1 MKVII
6 SHDVD
11 HLTLREHLFK
21 DFIVQ
26 KHFIRTYLELF
37 KGKIT
42 ISEFLLRHS
51 DLWVNKWNNVVEII
65 EFNKI
70 NNIKSCFFFGMSNGL
85 GLNYD
90 YKKTK
95 NLIKAAINNN
105 FEVGVH
111 GIEFDNFSEMQNEFE
126 KFKLISGLHNFGIR
140 FHYLRSNNKTLSS
153 LAKIGYSFDST
164 RIDFSKVYIQS
175 GITEFPLHLMDSW
188 IMYGDRKFQNC
199 NLDQAKSKTIK
210 FIDDAVKNKIDY
222 FSILFHD
229 FYFSNRFETWKEWYI
244 WLIAYL
250 KSNNFKFITY
260 KEAIEEIAEIN
271 KLN

>member
-11 HLTLREHLFK
+11 HLTLSEHIFK

-26 KHFIRTYLELF
+26 KHFVRTYLELF
-37 KGKIT
+37 KCRIT
-42 ISEFLLRHS
+42 IPEFFLRHF
-51 DLWVNKWNNVVEII
+51 DLWSNKWNNVQEII
-65 EFNKI
+65 EFNNT

-90 YKKTK
+90 YSKTK
-95 NLIKAAINNN
+95 DLIKLAIDNN

-111 GIEFDNFSEMQNEFE
+111 GIVFDNFSEMQNEFE

-140 FHYLRSNNKTLSS
+140 FHYLRSDKNTLFNLS
-153 LAKIGYSFDST
+153 KIGYSFDST
-164 RIDFSKVYIQS
+164 RIDFNKVYVEC

-188 IMYGDRKFQNC
+188 IMYGDSKFQSC
-199 NLDQAKSKTIK
+199 NLEEAKIKTIK
-210 FIDDAVKNKIDY
+210 FIEDAVEKNLDY

-229 FYFSNRFETWKEWYI
+229 FYFSNRFETWKAWYI
-244 WLIAYL
+244 WLIGYL
-250 KSNNFKFITY
+250 KNQKYEFTTY
-260 KEAIEEIAEIN
+260 REAIEEINQKKIN
-271 KLN
+271 